1 MIQKYHSAMFF
12 EVDCPQICADH
23 GEAATPT
30 WHAVYTVPR
39 HEKRLAKHFLARG
52 IEHFLPT
59 YQALRRWKDGSRVN
73 LDLPLFPSYIFVHIC
88 GRQRT
93 SVLQVP
99 GVVRIVGRRTEPDA
113 LRESEIEA
121 LRRGVI
127 SAKLEPH
134 PYLVVGQRA
143 RVINGPFSGME
154 GVLVRKKNSYRV
166 VLTLSVIMQSVAVEL
181 DICDLLPVETG
192 LAGIVPLPSAA

>member
-1 MIQKYHSAMFF
+1 MLEKYHSAPLF
-12 EVDCPQICADH
+12 EVDCHQICPDQ
-23 GEAATPT
+23 AAPVTPA

-59 YQALRRWKDGSRVN
+59 YQVLRRWKDGSRVN
-73 LDLPLFPSYIFVHIC
+73 LDLPLFPSYIFVRIC
-88 GRQRT
+88 GPQRV

-99 GVVRIVGRRTEPDA
+99 GVVRIVGRRTGPEA

-143 RVINGPFSGME
+143 RVIKGPFSGME
-154 GVLVRKKNSYRV
+154 GVLVRKKNSCRV

-181 DICDLLPVETG
+181 DICDLLPVEPG
-192 LAGIVPLPSAA
+192 LAGMVPLPSVA